1 MTHARLL
8 PMPVTGNTATET
20 VLLSD
25 NRISFGRA
33 LDNSVVIADGEIS
46 KHHAEIVCQGETYT
60 LRDLGSS
67 NGTFVDGA
75 RITEVELANDQA
87 IELGNARYSFKREVV
102 ADVQL
107 GVSVVPGKLD
117 QTVFL
122 ASSPIEEMLSAAQL
136 GTDTESLKKAYEKV
150 RTAFGAVQELWTE
163 TKIPMLC
170 AKILEVTFDIVR
182 AENGAILL
190 YDEERNLKPVAHLG
204 GQHIVSS
211 TIIDEVVER
220 RAAVL
225 ASDAATDS
233 RWDGAKS
240 IAASGVRS
248 LMCVPLIS
256 AEDVIG
262 VLHVGNSHEVGAY
275 TVEDLELING
285 IGIGAGLALSNALM
299 SKQLVEEAKVRDS
312 LGRFLSP
319 VLLEKVMEKSVDIK
333 RGGQLAEVTVMFA
346 DIRGFT
352 SLTERSQPTDVVEL
366 LNEYFD
372 RMVEVVFSHGGVLDK
387 FIGDALMAVWGAP
400 VAAMEDASRAV
411 AAGKEMQTQLAHY
424 NQFRAEKGLDPIRIG
439 IGLASGECVSG
450 VIGARRRMELTVIG
464 DAVNLASRLAGV
476 AQEGQV
482 MCDEETYTRAGSPS
496 GAEALPPTK
505 VKGKEHPV
513 NVYCVCDL
521 LKTQSAWDYEG
532 P

>member
-1 MTHARLL
+1 MQGARLV
-8 PMPVTGNTATET
+8 PMPVTGNTATEVIHLGNQRVT
-20 VLLSD
+20 
-25 NRISFGRA
+25 IGRA
-33 LDNSVVIADGEIS
+33 LDNSVILADGEVS
-46 KHHAEIVCQGETYT
+46 KHHAEIVSRGEGFT

-75 RITEVELANDQA
+75 RVTEVQLVQDQA
-87 IELGNARYSFKREVV
+87 IELGSARYSFKAAESLLDLD
-102 ADVQL
+102 AA
-107 GVSVVPGKLD
+107 VSLLPGKLE

-122 ASSPIEEMLSAAQL
+122 ATSPIAEMLPAAQL
-136 GTDTESLKKAYEKV
+136 GADVDGLRSAYEKV

-163 TKIPMLC
+163 TEIPSLC
-170 AKILEVTFDIVR
+170 AKILEVTFDLVR
-182 AENGAILL
+182 AETGAILI
-190 YDEERNLKPVAHLG
+190 YDQSGFLKPVAHLG
-204 GQHIVSS
+204 GQHIVST
-211 TIIDEVVER
+211 TIIDEVIER
-220 RAAVL
+220 KAAVL
-225 ASDAATDS
+225 ATDAMTDA

-248 LMCVPLIS
+248 LMCVPLMS
-256 AEDVIG
+256 SEKVIG

-275 TVEDLELING
+275 TVADLELING
-285 IGIGAGLALSNALM
+285 IGIGAGLALSNALLA
-299 SKQLVEEAKVRDS
+299 QRLVEEAKVRDS

-319 VLLEKVMEKSVDIK
+319 VLLEKVMERSVDIK

-352 SLTERSQPTDVVEL
+352 SLTERSQPTDVVDL

-400 VAAMEDASRAV
+400 VAATEDASRAV
-411 AAGKEMQTQLAHY
+411 AAGREMQVQLAHY
-424 NQFRAEKGLDPIRIG
+424 NQVRVQHGLDPIRIG
-439 IGLASGECVSG
+439 VGLASGECVSG

-476 AQEGQV
+476 AQAGQV
-482 MCDEETYTRAGSPS
+482 MCDGETFKRAGAPS

-513 NVYCVCDL
+513 EVFCVCDL
-521 LKTQSAWDYEG
+521 LRTPPS
-532 P
+532 